1 MFKNYLITA
10 YKVLLR
16 RKFFSFVNLFGIA
29 LTLAVLTVV
38 VALLDSY
45 LFPSSAEKN
54 SGRFLEVSRLM
65 LESEDR
71 DSSWSSSPG
80 YRFMQDY
87 VRPMQTPTLI
97 SVYNEG
103 SSANSFV
110 DGQKYELTMKRT
122 DGNYWKIL
130 QFDFIEGNALTD
142 EDDELGPYVAV
153 INQST
158 RRKLFND
165 QSALG
170 KDLTVNGQT
179 FEVVGVV
186 RDESEISRHAFADV
200 WVPVSTNPSTSYQQQ
215 MMDGFIALLM
225 AESSDQLDAIRA
237 EYRERI
243 DDFEYDDP
251 EQFAYAIG
259 GADSKLDAL
268 AREVTNNWKHYDSG
282 AGTFVTI
289 VLVGMFLFMLLPTI
303 NMVNLNTSRILERAS
318 EIGVRKA
325 FGASSA
331 TLVWQFIVEN
341 LVLTLVG
348 GLLGFVLAYLLLDLV
363 VASDLIKYADL
374 HMNGRVFLASL
385 LLIGFF
391 GVLSGAYPAWRM
403 SRMQPVAAL
412 KGA

>member
-38 VALLDSY
+38 VALMDSY
-45 LFPSSAEKN
+45 LFPSSAERN

-71 DSSWSSSPG
+71 QSNWSSSPG

-87 VRPMQTPTLI
+87 VRPMQTPALI

-110 DGQKYELTMKRT
+110 GGQKYELTLKRT

-130 QFDFIEGNALTD
+130 EFDFLEGNALTD
-142 EDDELGPYVAV
+142 EDNELGRYVAV
-153 INQST
+153 INRST

-165 QSALG
+165 QAALG
-170 KDLTVNGQT
+170 KDVTVNGQT

-186 RDESEISRHAFADV
+186 SDESEISRHAFADV

-225 AESSDQLDAIRA
+225 AHSSADLDAIRT

-243 DDFEYDDP
+243 DGFEYDDP

-268 AREVTNNWKHYDSG
+268 ARELTNNWKHYDSG
-282 AGTFVTI
+282 AGTFVAI
-289 VLVGMFLFMLLPTI
+289 VLSGMFLFMLLPTI

-331 TLVWQFIVEN
+331 NLVWQFIVEN

-348 GLLGFVLAYLLLDLV
+348 GLLGFFLAYLLLDLV

-374 HMNGRVFLASL
+374 RMNARVFLASL